1 MGFFDFLSS
10 SNKYGKKVLFGFVH
24 AMLAGADGDMASEEV
39 AKSLELLGISPNDE
53 EFLNLVQNK
62 SAVNIKE
69 ELRDL
74 SQDDRKKLLAYM
86 QNRPYAEV
94 FTLIAMLVGLK
105 PVEEKNSKEDKPK
118 KVVM

>member
-1 MGFFDFLSS
+1 MF
-10 SNKYGKKVLFGFVH
+10 K
-24 AMLAGADGDMASEEV
+24 
-39 AKSLELLGISPNDE
+39 
-53 EFLNLVQNK
+53 
-62 SAVNIKE
+62 
-69 ELRDL
+69 L
-74 SQDDRKKLLAYM
+74 SQDDRKKLLGYM

>member
-1 MGFFDFLSS
+1 MF
-10 SNKYGKKVLFGFVH
+10 K
-24 AMLAGADGDMASEEV
+24 
-39 AKSLELLGISPNDE
+39 
-53 EFLNLVQNK
+53 
-62 SAVNIKE
+62 
-69 ELRDL
+69 L
-74 SQDDRKKLLAYM
+74 SQDDRKKLLGHM